1 MCFEAV
7 SKGTAEVDIKV
18 ENKNRKVFEELT
30 PFKRLVFFVYI
41 SGLNQDNLKQV
52 WEKDI

>member
-1 MCFEAV
+1 M
-7 SKGTAEVDIKV
+7 DIKV
-18 ENKNRKVFEELT
+18 KNKSRKVIYQVT
-30 PFKRLVFFVYI
+30 QFKRLVFFVYI